1 MAINTGDCPII
12 NIGLGREVAERLNDM
27 YGISPNMTSTIL
39 GRVNKQLGSDG
50 FSTVDEVLNDE
61 GFKRSLAISTGIGKP
76 AIITD
81 KELFERLD
89 DLYNQYVEAGYIAEN
104 GFVTVGGMEHL
115 DSMATYL
122 GGFERYKALDAPRI
136 LFKWGDAH
144 GNLHAYAAK
153 PKLMKGLGEPSDTQE
168 DDSDLIITRKGAH
181 PTLGE
186 SFQKAPEIVN
196 IYAGNNEN
204 TELSNMAVRPFTITL
219 YSKNGKKELQL
230 YSVEQGFQ
238 LAKMI
243 NLQNLLK
250 ANHSKA
256 SIAAAERITPIIDKL
271 MVEKNP
277 FEASKLGKT
286 RIPTRSPE
294 VKQLIDEFFG
304 EKELNFFGV
313 TEEWNRAGV
322 KLMENLIRESF
333 EQNPEAKQKLID
345 TGNAILTHKQ
355 AQSPWRERF
364 PEILMKV
371 RSEFQGSSSTDTNQ
385 SSRKEGQPLVKKIIS
400 GGQTGVDTLGLIIAS
415 EIGIP
420 TEGIAPKGYR
430 RENNLDGVDIRKFG
444 LREITDEEQADYTQR
459 TGKTDPYTART
470 ELNVRNS
477 DVTVY
482 FYSDNDR
489 GGMIATQRA
498 ATEWN
503 KPFIVNPTADQLRT
517 WIIENNIAVLNVAG
531 NRGSKFSN
539 PKEVRAILTQGI
551 VYQAELPQAEIIRKE
566 RQRIREKLESLSME
580 ELSDAAEFAG
590 LDPSTLS
597 HIKSLISDAFENNLK
612 DQFAREE
619 DRARENEN
627 DTPQTAFRRK
637 FPNKNMLS
645 HLAESLVRNMST
657 IVNELQDDEKIGDEF
672 VNAPRILGKYY
683 PKYKHID
690 FTQVERK
697 EILLNN
703 ELFEIIRNRAARML
717 FSGKAKDPSMQEY
730 LDMFS
735 GDKTKGIDNRTLL
748 LHYARGILR
757 RTERVK
763 ILEDGTKKIDPT
775 KINTTEPQVNVT
787 EAIDDDE
794 DIKTEQEIADE
805 DKYMDG
811 EGTDYESNDHYK
823 MADDIR
829 SASDKI
835 TQRIKIMLSQV
846 PNVQVIEGELRIPD
860 DPYGLGTKTYVD
872 EGRAI
877 NTLLNVLN
885 GADTIEAMITRLK
898 NNVDTYPWFTYIL
911 QRIDQRKSESISRE
925 KLRNEFFASM
935 RKDKTVFT
943 SVMMILQDD
952 GTYTTRYVERNRGL
966 ASRKNKANLVAQ
978 FDIQEGLPIFKFHH
992 LDFYNKSFLFA
1003 LTSLKPTIITTV
1015 ENDNE
1020 RPQSLLERMGKRRV
1034 SNLTTR
1040 LSQLY
1045 QQNRKAL
1052 YEGVDPYIDTED
1064 ADKTSDFYAIFQTI
1078 KDFGIEISGNAFY
1091 AMAMADMRSGRS
1103 DFRQTNIGRI
1113 MSSLYNIAKQLND
1126 FKESDRN
1133 NHTYDYY
1140 NPMEFHSERGKNP
1153 IYVYPEYSNILDIV
1167 GAFTESATESMAYV
1181 DHRAHYAFNYPT
1193 FIQSTIAKL
1202 SGQYVTDQER
1212 NEFFAKRYDNDW
1224 YSYFDQKGNRHYY
1237 IDILEQ
1243 IKNNGNIGNL
1253 DYMQKLDCDGIDYRK
1268 MSPKTYALS
1277 ILSDYFNQRDRNTA
1291 VYRAPIASDKPAM
1304 DTIRWR
1310 RIHDK
1315 SNTDSN
1321 FRTVIGDQVWNVF
1334 MQEIQR
1340 SRRVLLDSIS
1350 GKTPIDNFGIKFK
1363 KNENEKK
1370 AKHNSIIEKMMKKS
1384 VKLSDLFIDD
1394 SGEYIYAD
1402 SGVGFKQVR
1411 FMQGFLQDGMTTE
1424 DPKKQQRLE
1433 DFRKAIVDAIFNG
1446 STNVTSFGDIFQD
1459 IFDSAMLGKV
1469 DSNIKYLEE
1478 IGLLEMIKNEK
1489 MLIEEGEELDEEG
1502 RAYTYKYKYLNSI
1515 LEEFFY
1521 DNRAPKEIMPDYVE
1535 GLKTLLFDAIEEFV
1549 YNNYIMQIQMIELF
1563 GVDLAY
1569 YNGTT
1574 DFQKRMAQTRSTGQK
1589 LNKAATIFGERV
1601 SDDNFRTITVSSVV
1615 HKAYETE
1622 EIEKMLREYAATIDN
1637 AKERNTFIKSI
1648 PEIIKLYEK
1657 NDATDG
1663 QAINCLSSLRKK
1675 HILAAKWTYSREDKR
1690 IGEVVDG
1697 KMFKNENSHT
1707 DEAVYQRV
1715 MNGIP
1720 LPSDYFH
1727 VFTQIDKPFVYD
1739 VSVRNGSPVP
1749 IQQKNAEYTHA
1760 IINMRMS
1767 DYAPKDPISIL
1778 IQMMEDTYRIDPKTG
1793 IDTINF
1799 DSAIKVGNSKSI
1811 NVEAESAALKTE
1823 LRSAMFSGQSHGS
1836 NRYNP
1841 DYVTTIDI
1849 DSYSY
1854 QQNNPEHFIDHKQLL
1869 GSQMKIL
1876 SIINTKDDDLFDFS
1890 AQKTFKSIVN
1900 DKELRRILGVELVD
1914 SSHITGKTLKKVY
1927 FNILAQRTKLAEA
1940 ILRDNLHL
1948 NEPRVVWLRKIGEKL
1963 ESTMAMDSKYNADD
1977 IRAVRVSNGNFVL
1990 AAEDPAQAA
1999 NIKAATAS
2007 WVKKAMYKQEILG
2020 GPLVQATNFGKN
2032 KKLKAVFR
2040 DGKFQY
2046 FETIITM
2053 PKQIRRLLQNKNGE
2067 IDKRFYDYER
2077 EEWKMG
2083 EIVSELKSL
2092 GALDMLNILLY
2103 RIPSEG
2109 KYSIFPCKVVGFAK
2123 SAGGSIVELPD
2134 VGTTVAGFDFDT
2146 DKLFGVMKE
2155 YSVPRDSDKKPVEY
2169 TPDADPIRS
2178 KMIGYN
2184 NAVFDL
2190 QWLSLT
2196 SQQSA
2201 TEIFDPGNFEDLT
2214 DLSFQIELMRAK
2226 DATGENIYDIEDIGS
2241 MSPTQLKAEW
2251 TKLNDMDPAD
2261 LETMIKLH
2269 DQNMSSKEM
2278 LGIAAVANISHAQ
2291 LGMFVNQDEDAE
2303 DPTKKPSFDSK
2314 KIRQTVPLGVD
2325 VKLRWFES
2333 GKEEATELDL
2343 VDENSQSILI
2353 DERNNIEGY
2362 LISRYLRKYVGA
2374 AADAAKNPTLSRLG
2388 ADKATFP
2395 VIQWML
2401 RARVPMKLAHLYT
2414 SLPVFKQLSMIY
2426 KSLSDSGNP
2435 SIDTAINYLESQI
2448 FRQNKAS
2455 FRGFD
2460 NLDSY
2465 IGLTFYNEDGS
2476 PAPMEITIDEEQ
2488 CMPWIYYDD
2497 MNPYDKIRTLEEFR
2511 VLSGLSQKLTTLS
2524 NYGRI
2529 NSVIAGPKPTIE
2541 ENEAIRDKIDKAE
2554 SLFEGKD
2561 PDFIGFSFDDLQR
2574 LMPYETQMYHS
2585 ILELLEAIQGPLF
2598 PSYQSESYNQILS
2611 ILSNIAGGDLSAE
2624 MKMRVNE
2631 AQKMYALALS
2641 ARDLGGQ
2648 EFIMMYD
2655 DDQVKK
2661 FFVDFPTTY
2670 MKRLKDLKGKNED
2683 LEDELNKNL
2692 LLQEIGEPMPPTAD
2706 CPIWTLNT
2714 SIFGANEDFKY
2725 KITQAWQSL
2734 IYYQNEEMLPED
2746 IREVHELGLDLFR
2759 YFTLRTRGK
2768 GFDSKTPW
2776 HMAPLDAKLLIP
2788 GYNDR
2793 LKKMQSF
2800 VVPAGEF
2807 ALQFVLNNA
2816 ERQELIDFI
2825 PEDKLA
2831 QSLDGYVP
2839 NSASGEVKIRP
2850 EFFNSEDR
2858 DIMKL
2863 FDISIGEDESYI
2875 RLYPIKNIGKDRV
2888 IIFGE
2893 EENILSGQIRIPLK
2907 NIYDEKH
2914 NVIGRIIE
2922 KPIKY
2927 KVFHRLGI
2935 PGVIS
2940 EYYPYLRNSI
2950 YQGLTLNGNNPVLLN
2965 SENEDTQLTSYNMR
2979 GRSINVRADLLGINV
2994 NEILLEEAGKLGYNI
3009 DEIFKL
3015 SPINSRV
3022 SPIKAANMLK
3032 LHNKA
3037 LLELLGFKI
3046 EEKSKQDQALTKSL
3060 LESIRER
3067 LKKIC

>member
-12 NIGLGREVAERLNDM
+12 NIGLGREVAERLNDL

-89 DLYNQYVEAGYIAEN
+89 DLYNRYIEAGYIAEN

-122 GGFERYKALDAPRI
+122 GGFERYKSLDAPRI

-153 PKLMKGLGEPSDTQE
+153 PKLMKGLGGPSDTQE
-168 DDSDLIITRKGAH
+168 DDSDLTITRKGAH

-219 YSKNGKKELQL
+219 YSKDGKKELQL

-243 NLQNLLK
+243 NLQNLLR

-304 EKELNFFGV
+304 DAQKNFFGV
-313 TEEWNRAGV
+313 SKEWNRAGAEI
-322 KLMENLIRESF
+322 MENLIRESF
-333 EQNPEAKQKLID
+333 KQNPEARQKLIE
-345 TGNAILTHKQ
+345 TGDAILTHKQ
-355 AQSPWRERF
+355 AKTPWNTRF
-364 PEILMKV
+364 PEILMKI
-371 RSEFQGSSSTDTNQ
+371 RSEFTTGYQANPMPEFNPESENIPTRPTPKLRGQMRFRYGNYKRADVSSETTLDAIIKGERTATTRYDDDGHIDYWQKANTGDIIEFYDDSGRSVLVEVTKALTKLNPDLDVEEW
-385 SSRKEGQPLVKKIIS
+385 SRKEGWSREYFEKNVRPKISHAYQIEYKPLV
-400 GGQTGVDTLGLIIAS
+400 D
-415 EIGIP
+415 
-420 TEGIAPKGYR
+420 
-430 RENNLDGVDIRKFG
+430 
-444 LREITDEEQADYTQR
+444 
-459 TGKTDPYTART
+459 
-470 ELNVRNS
+470 
-477 DVTVY
+477 
-482 FYSDNDR
+482 
-489 GGMIATQRA
+489 
-498 ATEWN
+498 
-503 KPFIVNPTADQLRT
+503 
-517 WIIENNIAVLNVAG
+517 
-531 NRGSKFSN
+531 
-539 PKEVRAILTQGI
+539 
-551 VYQAELPQAEIIRKE
+551 AELPQAEIIRKE
-566 RQRIREKLESLSME
+566 RQRIREKLDSLTPQ
-580 ELSDAAEFAG
+580 ELSGAAEFSA
-590 LDPSTLS
+590 LDASTLS
-597 HIKSLISDAFENNLK
+597 HIKSLITDAFEYNLK
-612 DQFAREE
+612 DQFTREA
-619 DRARENEN
+619 DRARENES

-683 PKYKHID
+683 DKYKGID

-730 LDMFS
+730 LDMFF

-775 KINTTEPQVNVT
+775 KINTTEPKVNVT

-911 QRIDQRKSESISRE
+911 QRIEQRKNESISRE

-1015 ENDNE
+1015 ENNNGQ
-1020 RPQSLLERMGKRRV
+1020 PQSLLERMGKRRV

-1045 QQNRKAL
+1045 QQNRRAL

-1133 NHTYDYY
+1133 NNTYDYY
-1140 NPMEFHSERGKNP
+1140 NPMEYHPERGKNP

-1224 YSYFDQKGNRHYY
+1224 YSYFDKKGNRHYY

-1363 KNENEKK
+1363 KNANEKK
-1370 AKHNSIIEKMMKKS
+1370 AKHNSVIEKMMKKS

-1394 SGEYIYAD
+1394 EYIYAD

-1411 FMQGFLQDGMTTE
+1411 FMQEFLQNGMATE
-1424 DPKKQQRLE
+1424 DPKKQQRLK

-1589 LNKAATIFGERV
+1589 LNKTATIFGERV

-1767 DYAPKDPISIL
+1767 DYAPKDPISIV

-1799 DSAIKVGNSKSI
+1799 DSAVKVGNSKSI
-1811 NVEAESAALKTE
+1811 NIEAESAALKTE

-1890 AQKTFKSIVN
+1890 AQKTFRSIVN

-1940 ILRDNLHL
+1940 ILRDNLYL
-1948 NEPRVVWLRKIGEKL
+1948 NDPRVYWMRKIGEKL

-2053 PKQIRRLLQNKNGE
+2053 PKQIRRLLRSKNGE

-2241 MSPTQLKAEW
+2241 MSSNQLKAEW

-2325 VKLRWFES
+2325 IKLRWFES

-2353 DERNNIEGY
+2353 DERNNIEGH

-2395 VIQWML
+2395 VIEWML

-2448 FRQNKAS
+2448 FYRNKAS

-2561 PDFIGFSFDDLQR
+2561 PDFIGFSFADLQR

-2631 AQKMYALALS
+2631 AQKMYVLALS
-2641 ARDLGGQ
+2641 SRDLGGQ

-2670 MKRLKDLKGKNED
+2670 MKRLKDLKSKNED

-2725 KITQAWQSL
+2725 KVTQAWQSL

-2768 GFDSKTPW
+2768 GFDTKTPW
-2776 HMAPLDAKLLIP
+2776 HLAPLDVKLLIP

-2839 NSASGEVKIRP
+2839 NSASGEIKIRP

-2863 FDISIGEDESYI
+2863 FDISIGEEESYI
-2875 RLYPIKNIGKDRV
+2875 RLYPIKNIGNDRV

-2893 EENILSGQIRIPLK
+2893 EENILSGQVRIPLK
-2907 NIYDEKH
+2907 NIYDEK
-2914 NVIGRIIE
+2914 NNLTGRVME
-2922 KPIKY
+2922 KPIEY

-2940 EYYPYLRNSI
+2940 EYYPYPHNSI
-2950 YQGLTLNGNNPVLLN
+2950 YQGMTLNGNNPVLLN
-2965 SENEDTQLTSYNMR
+2965 SDNEDAQLTSYNMR
-2979 GRSINVRADLLGINV
+2979 GRGINVRADLLGINV
-2994 NEILLEEAGKLGYNI
+2994 NEILLEEAGRLGYNI
-3009 DEIFKL
+3009 DDTFKL
-3015 SPINSRV
+3015 NPINSRV
-3022 SPIKAANMLK
+3022 SKIKAANMLK
-3032 LHNKA
+3032 LHDKA
-3037 LLELLGFKI
+3037 LLEILGFKL
-3046 EEKSKQDQALTKSL
+3046 EEKSKQDQALIKSL
-3060 LESIRER
+3060 LKSIRER